1 MSLLRTLCLR
11 NRVTGFF
18 VSRES
23 EFDTVTKDDAE
34 RRGQFAGGLALLI
47 DVNLLEERLVEPTT
61 HVVRRSPIGLVATLD
76 EFHRQFEVAVNVRE
90 ADSRGSEPLVDGR
103 ELARDSLLFIGVQ
116 FRGDD
121 PIPLL
126 ASPCL
131 GACWMTDPKCGS
143 KFAAGKSPM
152 EV

>member
-23 EFDTVTKDDAE
+23 EADAVAEDDAE

-47 DVNLLEERLVEPTT
+47 DVDLLEEGLVEPTT

-76 EFHRQFEVAVNVRE
+76 EFHRQFEVAVNARE
-90 ADSRGSEPLVDGR
+90 PDRGGSEPLLDGGK
-103 ELARDSLLFIGVQ
+103 LTRDSLLFLGVQ
-116 FRGDD
+116 FRGND
-121 PIPLL
+121 PAEMSIEELATAILQSGLL
-126 ASPCL
+126 A
-131 GACWMTDPKCGS
+131 K
-143 KFAAGKSPM
+143 
-152 EV
+152 